1 VHFIEDLR
9 VHSIPQSLLASNDFS
24 DRLLTMRQQY
34 LREGLCLDIGP
45 KDSPYFPISHKS
57 ARFLDVQ
64 TRTELI
70 ERYASSGTHLRRE
83 RVPEINYVW
92 NGSRT
97 YAQLAHGERFGYVHA
112 SHVLEHVPDPIRW
125 FADVCEVLKPN
136 GMLHLVVPDTRF
148 DFDFRRRP
156 SGLADMVAAYLEHRV
171 TPSVASTYDS
181 FARMRPKHNAAS
193 RLWKRYPND
202 YIFTDEVHA
211 AAFKQA
217 HAASIGQPDF
227 GVHSWQ
233 WQPETF
239 VHQVLLLRRAG
250 LIKLRIVNSSLVK
263 TRRKKNSF
271 TLLME
276 RDPLTRGCR
285 PET

>member
-1 VHFIEDLR
+1 
-9 VHSIPQSLLASNDFS
+9 
-24 DRLLTMRQQY
+24 M
-34 LREGLCLDIGP
+34 
-45 KDSPYFPISHKS
+45 
-57 ARFLDVQ
+57 
-64 TRTELI
+64 
-70 ERYASSGTHLRRE
+70 
-83 RVPEINYVW
+83 W
-92 NGSRT
+92 
-97 YAQLAHGERFGYVHA
+97 
-112 SHVLEHVPDPIRW
+112 
-125 FADVCEVLKPN
+125 
-136 GMLHLVVPDTRF
+136 
-148 DFDFRRRP
+148 
-156 SGLADMVAAYLEHRV
+156 
-171 TPSVASTYDS
+171 
-181 FARMRPKHNAAS
+181 PKHNAAS

-202 YIFTDEVHA
+202 YVLTDEVHV